1 VIGEVLISSN
11 LSGRQLIEPYAGSA
25 SVSLG
30 LVESKIAKSA
40 IIGEQDPLLYAFW
53 NCVLERT
60 DEFLERFH
68 ELPITLETWHKLRPL
83 LGVKDPRQHQD
94 FVLLGIA
101 GLFFNRA
108 NFSGILN
115 GGPIGGMKQASQYKI
130 DCRTNKDEITCRI
143 LDVAALNDR
152 IEVYFGD
159 AISLIK
165 SHGNKSTAIF
175 YIDPPYYIQGENL
188 YRYFYRIGD
197 HKRLAESLAKCKGHW
212 LVSYDDHHIIEFLY
226 QDFFIRRHGFK
237 YSARTPK
244 KHTELLI
251 SNFGIPIDLQ
261 EWSVVDV
268 EAELKRER

>member
-1 VIGEVLISSN
+1 MGEVLISSN
-11 LSGRQLIEPYAGSA
+11 LTGRQLIEPYAGSA
-25 SVSLG
+25 SISLG
-30 LVESKIAKSA
+30 LVESKIVKSA

-53 NCVLERT
+53 NCILERT

-68 ELPITLETWHKLRPL
+68 ELPITIETWNKLRPL
-83 LGVKDPRQHQD
+83 LGVKDPHHYQD

-165 SHGNKSTAIF
+165 THEKKSTALF

-188 YRYFYRIGD
+188 YRYFYRVGD
-197 HKRLAESLAKCKGHW
+197 HKRLAESLSKCKGHW

-226 QDFFIRRHGFK
+226 QNFFIRRHGFK

-251 SNFGIPIDLQ
+251 SNFNIPIDLQ